1 MERIVSVLE
10 KEVGGK
16 KRGKKE
22 RPSQKALSH
31 TGAQP
36 ASGDQL
42 INVLSTKHPRIRIW
56 IDKKWEVKPFMAAY
70 QC

>member
-42 INVLSTKHPRIRIW
+42 INVLSTKHPRIRI
-56 IDKKWEVKPFMAAY
+56 
-70 QC
+70 